1 VQQRGAGV
9 PHPAHWEADSKRC
22 RLRPSC
28 AACIDMIDLRSD
40 TVTRPCEGMRAAM
53 ARAEVGDDVYGDD
66 PTVLALEA
74 RLCELTKKE
83 AAVFVPSGTQSNL
96 CALLSHCERGD
107 EYIAGQDAHTYRYEA
122 GGAAVLGGIQPQPIP
137 FNALGELPLES
148 IKTVIKPDD
157 HHFAKTRL
165 LCLENTQG
173 GKPLSLDYLTEATS
187 LARAHNLGCHL
198 DGARVFNA
206 AIAVNAPVSE
216 VCAPFD
222 TISICLSKG
231 LGTPMGSVL
240 IGNHDLVTKARR
252 WRKMLGGGLRQTG
265 IVAAAGLYA
274 LEHNVERLSDD
285 HRRASELAA
294 QFNDVGNL
302 GKAIAHTN
310 MVFLETTDE
319 TMRSIKTYLKEND
332 VIISGGRLVL
342 HKDIS
347 DSDLDRLFSLITAFA
362 QKQ

>member
-1 VQQRGAGV
+1 
-9 PHPAHWEADSKRC
+9 
-22 RLRPSC
+22 
-28 AACIDMIDLRSD
+28 MIDLRSD
-40 TVTRPCEGMRAAM
+40 TVTKPCEGMRDAM

-74 RLCELTKKE
+74 RLCELTRKE

-107 EYIAGQDAHTYRYEA
+107 EYIAGQDAHTYKYEA

-137 FNALGELPLES
+137 FNSLGELPLES
-148 IKTVIKPDD
+148 IKQVIKPDD
-157 HHFAKTRL
+157 AHFAKTRL

-173 GKPLSLDYLTEATS
+173 GKPLSIDYLNEATTF
-187 LARAHNLGCHL
+187 ARAHSLNCHL

-206 AIAVNAPVSE
+206 AVAVNTPVGD

-240 IGNHDLVTKARR
+240 VGSAELINDARR
-252 WRKMLGGGLRQTG
+252 WRKMLGGGLRQVG

-274 LEHNVERLSDD
+274 IEHNVERLSDD
-285 HRRASELAA
+285 HRRAGELAVHL
-294 QFNDVGNL
+294 NSMDNL

-310 MVFLETTDE
+310 MVFLETAE
-319 TMRSIKTYLKEND
+319 ATMDNLKVYLQEND

-342 HKDIS
+342 HKDID
-347 DSDLDRLFSLITAFA
+347 DSDLDRLCTLITKFA
-362 QKQ
+362 HRH